1 MVERP
6 DRPLDARAL
15 SPSLRAAQGSFSAG
29 ALFGKRLRSGPAR
42 SFRVSAPFLLL
53 LPAIVVLVA
62 TVAAPLLFS
71 LYSSFTAYRLTRP
84 ESLWLFIGL
93 RNYRNVFSDPVFW
106 VAFGRPVLLLTVA
119 LNLEMLLGLGLALMV
134 ERATRGQRLLR
145 TLMMF
150 PMMFS
155 PILVGFQFKFLFN
168 DNVGLINN
176 ALQSLGVTETAIPWL
191 INGDLAFFSI
201 VVAEVWSSTPVFA
214 ILILAGLLAMPRE
227 PIEAAKVDGCTPWQ
241 SFRYVTWPFIMP
253 FAYIAMTI
261 RSLDVGRAY
270 DIVKIMTDGGPARR
284 TELLWTLIARTGY
297 SDARM
302 GAANA
307 MAYASIAL
315 SVLFTVYFFRKLA
328 AARAQIAAEW

>member
-1 MVERP
+1 M
-6 DRPLDARAL
+6 
-15 SPSLRAAQGSFSAG
+15 
-29 ALFGKRLRSGPAR
+29 GPMK
-42 SFRVSAPFLLL
+42 SFRLSTPLLLL

-62 TVAAPLLFS
+62 TIALPLAFS
-71 LYSSFTAYRLTRP
+71 LYSSFTPYRLTRP
-84 ESLWLFIGL
+84 ETLFVWIGW
-93 RNYRNVFSDPVFW
+93 RNYVNEFTDPVFW
-106 VAFGRPVLLLTVA
+106 TAFGRTVLLLTVA
-119 LNLEMLLGLGLALMV
+119 LNLEMLLGLGLALLV
-134 ERATRGQRLLR
+134 EKVTRGQRLIR

-168 DNVGLINN
+168 DNVGFVNN
-176 ALQSLGVTETAIPWL
+176 ALQSLGLARTAIPWL
-191 INGDLAFFSI
+191 IDGDLAFFAI

-214 ILILAGLLAMPRE
+214 ILILAGLLAMPKE
-227 PIEAAKVDGCTPWQ
+227 PIEAAEVDGCTPWQ
-241 SFRYVTWPFIMP
+241 SFRFVTWPFIMP

-307 MAYASIAL
+307 MAYASILL
-315 SVLFTVYFFRKLA
+315 SILFTVYFFRKLA
-328 AARAQIAAEW
+328 SARRLIAAEW

>member
-1 MVERP
+1 M
-6 DRPLDARAL
+6 
-15 SPSLRAAQGSFSAG
+15 
-29 ALFGKRLRSGPAR
+29 K
-42 SFRVSAPFLLL
+42 SFRLSTPFLLL

-62 TVAAPLLFS
+62 TIALPLAFS
-71 LYSSFTAYRLTRP
+71 LYSSFTPYRLTRP
-84 ESLWLFIGL
+84 ETLFVWIGW
-93 RNYRNVFSDPVFW
+93 RNYVNEFTDSVFW
-106 VAFGRPVLLLTVA
+106 IAFGRTVLLLTVA
-119 LNLEMLLGLGLALMV
+119 LNLEMFLGLGLALLV
-134 ERATRGQRLLR
+134 EKVTRGQRLIR

-168 DNVGLINN
+168 DNVGFVNN
-176 ALQSLGVTETAIPWL
+176 ALQSLGITQTAIPWL
-191 INGDLAFFSI
+191 IDGNLAFFAI

-214 ILILAGLLAMPRE
+214 ILILAGLLAMPKE
-227 PIEAAKVDGCTPWQ
+227 PIEAAEVDGCTPWQ
-241 SFRYVTWPFIMP
+241 SFRFVTWPFVMP

-307 MAYASIAL
+307 MAYASILL
-315 SVLFTVYFFRKLA
+315 SILFTVYFFRKLA
-328 AARAQIAAEW
+328 GARQLIAAEW

>member
-1 MVERP
+1 MAAGRRLP
-6 DRPLDARAL
+6 PLLVMSAASAVRRSVATPLRLFARRTKA
-15 SPSLRAAQGSFSAG
+15 
-29 ALFGKRLRSGPAR
+29 
-42 SFRVSAPFLLL
+42 RVSAPLLLL
-53 LPAIVVLVA
+53 LPAIIVLVA
-62 TVAAPLLFS
+62 TIAAPLAVSF
-71 LYSSFTAYRLTRP
+71 YSSFTAFRLTRP
-84 ESLWLFIGL
+84 ESLWLLIGT
-93 RNYRNVFSDPVFW
+93 RNYVNAFTDPVFLW
-106 VAFGRPVLLLTVA
+106 AFGRTVLLLTVA
-119 LNLEMLLGLGLALMV
+119 LNLEMLLGLGLALLV

-145 TLMMF
+145 TLMML

-168 DNVGLINN
+168 DNVGLVNN
-176 ALQSLGVTETAIPWL
+176 ALQSLHLTETAIPWL
-191 INGDLAFFSI
+191 IDGRLAFFAI

-284 TELLWTLIARTGY
+284 TELIWTLVGRTAY

-315 SVLFTVYFFRKLA
+315 SILFTVYFFRKLA
-328 AARAQIAAEW
+328 AARAQIGAEW

>member
-1 MVERP
+1 MIG
-6 DRPLDARAL
+6 
-15 SPSLRAAQGSFSAG
+15 PSAKTVSRRQSVFG
-29 ALFGKRLRSGPAR
+29 AVKSV
-42 SFRVSAPFLLL
+42 RVSAPFLLL

-62 TVAAPLLFS
+62 TVAAPLVFS

-84 ESLWLFIGL
+84 QSLWLVIGF
-93 RNYRNVFSDPVFW
+93 RNYANAFSDPVFLA
-106 VAFGRPVLLLTVA
+106 AFGRTILFLTIA
-119 LNLEMLLGLGLALMV
+119 LNLEMLLGLGLALLV

-145 TLMMF
+145 TVMMF

-168 DNVGLINN
+168 DNVGLVNN
-176 ALQSLGVTETAIPWL
+176 ALQSLGVTERAIPWL
-191 INGDLAFFSI
+191 IDGRLAFFSI
-201 VVAEVWSSTPVFA
+201 LVAEIWSSTPVFA

-241 SFRYVTWPFIMP
+241 SFRYVTLPFIMP

-284 TELLWTLIARTGY
+284 TELIWTLVAQTAYG
-297 SDARM
+297 DARM

-307 MAYASIAL
+307 MAYASIVL
-315 SVLFTVYFFRKLA
+315 SILFTAYFFRKLA
-328 AARAQIAAEW
+328 SARTQIGAEW